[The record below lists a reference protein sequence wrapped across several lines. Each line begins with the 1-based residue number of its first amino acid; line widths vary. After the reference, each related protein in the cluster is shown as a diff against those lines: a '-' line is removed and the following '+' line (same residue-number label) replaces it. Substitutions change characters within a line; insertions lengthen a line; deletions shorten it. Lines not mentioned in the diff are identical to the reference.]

1 MKAAELPAPPAVQ
14 EDPIPSRFGLVPYL
28 LVGIWF
34 GIVLTRAEV
43 VSWYRIQEMFRFQSP
58 RMYLIIGSAVAT
70 ASLSLAVLRRF
81 GVHTVHGGQIAVPPK
96 ILGRGYRYWIG
107 GAVFGV
113 GWALTGAC
121 PGALF
126 ALVGGGYPVLLVS
139 VVCAIGGTWAYGML
153 RPYLPH
159 Y

>member
-1 MKAAELPAPPAVQ
+1 MSVAELPAPPAV
-14 EDPIPSRFGLVPYL
+14 EEEPTPSAAGLVPYL
-28 LVGIWF
+28 LAGIWF

-43 VSWYRIQEMFRFQSP
+43 VSWFRIQEMFRFHSP

-70 ASLSLAVLRRF
+70 ASLSLAVLRRL
-81 GVHTVHGGQIAVPPK
+81 GLHTVHGGSIAVQPK
-96 ILGRGYRYWIG
+96 LLGRGYRYWIG
-107 GAVFGV
+107 GSVFGI

-126 ALVGGGYPVLLVS
+126 SLVGAGYPVLLVS
-139 VVCAIGGTWAYGML
+139 VACALVGTWAYGVL
-153 RPYLPH
+153 RPRLPH